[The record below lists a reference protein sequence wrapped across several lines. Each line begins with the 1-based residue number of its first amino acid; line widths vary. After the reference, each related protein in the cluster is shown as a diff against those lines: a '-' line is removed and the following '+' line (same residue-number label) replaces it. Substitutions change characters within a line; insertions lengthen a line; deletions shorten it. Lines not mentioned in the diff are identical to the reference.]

1 MNFET
6 ARMAMVDSQIR
17 PNGVRDPR
25 ILNAF
30 ASVPRECFVPDSRKA
45 LAYMDEAALAV
56 PATAQTPA
64 RYLIAPMYLAR
75 MLQFASPSASCRAL
89 DVGGATGYSAAI
101 LSKICGKVHALE
113 LSESLA
119 GGMKDSLRSAGVDTV
134 SVHQGAL
141 EAGLTAEKPFDLI
154 LVNGGVSS
162 EPKQLLDQLA
172 EGGRLVAIIR
182 RGWHGHAYLFTKAS
196 GVVSGR
202 AVFDAGAEFLPGF
215 EPKPEFVF

>member
-1 MNFET
+1 
-6 ARMAMVDSQIR
+6 
-17 PNGVRDPR
+17 
-25 ILNAF
+25 
-30 ASVPRECFVPDSRKA
+30 
-45 LAYMDEAALAV
+45 
-56 PATAQTPA
+56 
-64 RYLIAPMYLAR
+64 MYLAR

-141 EAGLTAEKPFDLI
+141 EAGLAAEKPFDLI

-172 EGGRLVAIIR
+172 EGGRLVAIL
-182 RGWHGHAYLFTKAS
+182 RGGWQGHAYLFTKAS